1 MTPWTGGPLEGP
13 LMEDSRVTLYFR
25 GGDVLHSC
33 RAGDYS
39 WAHNGGD
46 GDIVGYRPTPR
57 PGD

>member
-1 MTPWTGGPLEGP
+1 
-13 LMEDSRVTLYFR
+13 MEDSRVTLYFR